1 MSDKMNGAID
11 QDEFLSEAKEFF
23 ELNKDVVKRGIDNQS
38 KVVQVDFDDF
48 SAHSPE
54 LAGNLI
60 DRPEETVQLLEV
72 ALEELEWAP
81 NDARVRF
88 SSISKGQEMFI
99 RHIRSRHLGK
109 MIGMEGIVRQASE
122 VRPLVT
128 NAKFECPSCLP
139 KGTLI
144 HTPKGLIEIENIKSV
159 FSVNENFKLTEKPAK
174 VIKTGRKKVFK
185 INRDIEASPEHRWF
199 VYKNGTTQVIQTKDL
214 NVGDIFY
221 RLYGE
226 RLCDLWTENSSK
238 IFMGQK
244 KNLQL
249 GLQEKISESCS
260 GYGGESEIRQPKDNR
275 IIQGREIDCQNCR
288 DDEDLSQV
296 DKEET
301 AETWDKN
308 EDSERAVCDKC
319 KRFEYLQAWKEMWR
333 KRISEVSEGELSDDL
348 HDMRKGTRYDEGI
361 VGSSQR
367 WESLQQQIRE
377 LDDSLQF
384 VPCEVTQIDET
395 GKEVEM
401 YDLQVPD
408 TNNFILS
415 NGIITHNCGTIIS
428 VLQIDKKFKEPSR
441 CSCGRRGGFKEIAK
455 DMVDAQVLTIE
466 EASDNLH
473 GGEQPKRMTIFLK
486 EDLVDPNM
494 EMRTT
499 PGSRVKVIG
508 ILKEIAITTGSGA
521 MLTRFD
527 LAVEANNLIP
537 LDESFE
543 DIDIDEEDERTIREL
558 AADPK
563 MVEKMVD
570 SIAPSIWGHRDVKK
584 ALAFQLFGG
593 VRKTRSDGTK
603 MRGDIH
609 VLLVG
614 DPGVAKSVMLGF
626 IAGVAP
632 KARYVS
638 GKSASAAGLT
648 AAVVKDDIL
657 KGWGLEAG
665 AIVLANKGIV
675 CIDEFDKMDE
685 EDRSAMHEAME
696 QQTITI
702 SKATV
707 QATLRAQTSVL
718 AAANPKFGRFDPL
731 QSIPKQVNLVPSL
744 LSRFDAI
751 FIIRDIPSR
760 ENDEAIASHV
770 LLEHKQEAHHD
781 VIDKDLLKKYISYAK
796 QKYNPKLTDGAI
808 EAMKEF
814 YVSLRNMPQMGDGP
828 SKPIPIGARQ
838 LEAMVRLA
846 EAHARMRLSD
856 EVEVKDAIA
865 AIDLTK
871 GYLMQV
877 GYDKD
882 TKTFDVDRITG
893 TGASARNKIHY
904 VQEAIEELEKKVG
917 KLIPL
922 EEVTKVLEGK
932 VSEAEV
938 DEVVGKLLKA
948 GDLFRPKRGFVQRM

>member
-1 MSDKMNGAID
+1 MEEEHMHEDINGAID

-23 ELNKDVVKRGIDNQS
+23 EVNRKEIIRSMSGEN
-38 KVVQVDFDDF
+38 KVVQVDFDEF

-88 SSISKGQEMFI
+88 MSISKGQEMFI
-99 RHIRSRHLGK
+99 RYIRSKHLGK
-109 MIGMEGIVRQASE
+109 MISIEGIVRQASE

-128 NAKFECPSCLP
+128 NAKFECPS
-139 KGTLI
+139 
-144 HTPKGLIEIENIKSV
+144 
-159 FSVNENFKLTEKPAK
+159 
-174 VIKTGRKKVFK
+174 
-185 INRDIEASPEHRWF
+185 
-199 VYKNGTTQVIQTKDL
+199 
-214 NVGDIFY
+214 
-221 RLYGE
+221 
-226 RLCDLWTENSSK
+226 
-238 IFMGQK
+238 
-244 KNLQL
+244 
-249 GLQEKISESCS
+249 
-260 GYGGESEIRQPKDNR
+260 
-275 IIQGREIDCQNCR
+275 
-288 DDEDLSQV
+288 
-296 DKEET
+296 
-301 AETWDKN
+301 
-308 EDSERAVCDKC
+308 
-319 KRFEYLQAWKEMWR
+319 
-333 KRISEVSEGELSDDL
+333 
-348 HDMRKGTRYDEGI
+348 
-361 VGSSQR
+361 
-367 WESLQQQIRE
+367 
-377 LDDSLQF
+377 
-384 VPCEVTQIDET
+384 
-395 GKEVEM
+395 
-401 YDLQVPD
+401 
-408 TNNFILS
+408 
-415 NGIITHNCGTIIS
+415 CGTIIS

-466 EASDNLH
+466 EASDNLY

-486 EDLVDPNM
+486 EDLVDPTM

-499 PGSRVKVIG
+499 PGSRVKIIG
-508 ILKEIAITTGSGA
+508 ILKEIAISTGRGA

-527 LAVEANNLIP
+527 LAIESNNIIP
-537 LDESFE
+537 MEESFE
-543 DIDIDEEDERTIREL
+543 DIDINEEDERAIREL

-563 MVEKMVD
+563 LIDKMVD
-570 SIAPSIWGHRDVKK
+570 SIAPSIWGKRDVKK

-593 VRKTRSDGTK
+593 VKKTRSDGTK

-626 IAGVAP
+626 VAGVAP

-638 GKSASAAGLT
+638 GKSSTGAGLT
-648 AAVVKDDIL
+648 ATVVKDEIL

-665 AIVLANKGIV
+665 AMVLANKGIV

-685 EDRSAMHEAME
+685 EDRSVMHEAME

-702 SKATV
+702 AKATV

-751 FIIRDIPSR
+751 FIMRDIPGR
-760 ENDEAIASHV
+760 DNDEAIATHV
-770 LLEHKQEAHHD
+770 LLEHKQEAKHD

-796 QKYNPKLTDGAI
+796 QKYNPVLGSEAI
-808 EAMKEF
+808 EAMKSF
-814 YVSLRNMPQMGDGP
+814 YVGLRNMPQIGDGP

-846 EAHARMRLSD
+846 EAHARMRLSEKVD
-856 EVEVKDAIA
+856 VADAVA
-865 AIDLTK
+865 AIDLVK
-871 GYLMQV
+871 SYLLQV
-877 GYDKD
+877 GYDKT
-882 TKTFDVDRITG
+882 TKTFDVDKITG
-893 TGASARNKIHY
+893 NSASARNKIG
-904 VQEAIEELEKKVG
+904 VVIDTLSELEKRLG

-922 EEVTKVLEGK
+922 EEISKALEGRLK
-932 VSEAEV
+932 GAEV
-938 DEVVGKLLKA
+938 DEAVGKLLKS

>member
-1 MSDKMNGAID
+1 MHEDINGAID

-23 ELNKDVVKRGIDNQS
+23 EVNRKEIIRSMSGEN
-38 KVVQVDFDDF
+38 KVVQVDFDEF

-88 SSISKGQEMFI
+88 MSISKGQEMFI
-99 RHIRSRHLGK
+99 RYIRSKHLGK
-109 MIGMEGIVRQASE
+109 MISIEGIVRQASE

-128 NAKFECPSCLP
+128 NAKFECPS
-139 KGTLI
+139 
-144 HTPKGLIEIENIKSV
+144 
-159 FSVNENFKLTEKPAK
+159 
-174 VIKTGRKKVFK
+174 
-185 INRDIEASPEHRWF
+185 
-199 VYKNGTTQVIQTKDL
+199 
-214 NVGDIFY
+214 
-221 RLYGE
+221 
-226 RLCDLWTENSSK
+226 
-238 IFMGQK
+238 
-244 KNLQL
+244 
-249 GLQEKISESCS
+249 
-260 GYGGESEIRQPKDNR
+260 
-275 IIQGREIDCQNCR
+275 
-288 DDEDLSQV
+288 
-296 DKEET
+296 
-301 AETWDKN
+301 
-308 EDSERAVCDKC
+308 
-319 KRFEYLQAWKEMWR
+319 
-333 KRISEVSEGELSDDL
+333 
-348 HDMRKGTRYDEGI
+348 
-361 VGSSQR
+361 
-367 WESLQQQIRE
+367 
-377 LDDSLQF
+377 
-384 VPCEVTQIDET
+384 
-395 GKEVEM
+395 
-401 YDLQVPD
+401 
-408 TNNFILS
+408 
-415 NGIITHNCGTIIS
+415 CGTIIS

-466 EASDNLH
+466 EASDNLY

-486 EDLVDPNM
+486 EDLVDPSM

-499 PGSRVKVIG
+499 PGSRVKIIG
-508 ILKEIAITTGSGA
+508 ILKEIAISTGSGA

-527 LAVEANNLIP
+527 LAIESNNIIP
-537 LDESFE
+537 MEESFE
-543 DIDIDEEDERTIREL
+543 DIDINEEDERAIREL

-563 MVEKMVD
+563 LIDKMVD
-570 SIAPSIWGHRDVKK
+570 SIAPSIWGKRDVKK

-593 VRKTRSDGTK
+593 VKKTRSDGTK

-626 IAGVAP
+626 VAGVAP

-638 GKSASAAGLT
+638 GKSSTGAGLT
-648 AAVVKDDIL
+648 ATVVKDEIL

-665 AIVLANKGIV
+665 AMVLANKGIV

-685 EDRSAMHEAME
+685 EDRSVMHEAME

-702 SKATV
+702 AKATV

-751 FIIRDIPSR
+751 FIMRDIPGR
-760 ENDEAIASHV
+760 DNDEAIATHV
-770 LLEHKQEAHHD
+770 LLEHKQEAKHD

-796 QKYNPKLTDGAI
+796 QKYNPVLGSEAI
-808 EAMKEF
+808 EAMKSF
-814 YVSLRNMPQMGDGP
+814 YVGLRNMPQIGDGP

-846 EAHARMRLSD
+846 EAHARMRLSEKVD
-856 EVEVKDAIA
+856 VADAVA
-865 AIDLTK
+865 AIDLVK
-871 GYLMQV
+871 SYLLQV
-877 GYDKD
+877 GYDKT
-882 TKTFDVDRITG
+882 TKTFDVDKITG
-893 TGASARNKIHY
+893 NSASARNKIG
-904 VQEAIEELEKKVG
+904 VVIDTLSELEKRLG

-922 EEVTKVLEGK
+922 EEISKALEGRLK
-932 VSEAEV
+932 GAEV
-938 DEVVGKLLKA
+938 DEAVGKLLKS

>member
-1 MSDKMNGAID
+1 MHEDINGAID

-23 ELNKDVVKRGIDNQS
+23 EVNRKEIIRSMSGEN
-38 KVVQVDFDDF
+38 KVVQVDFDEF

-88 SSISKGQEMFI
+88 MSISKGQEMFI
-99 RHIRSRHLGK
+99 RYIRSKHLGK
-109 MIGMEGIVRQASE
+109 MISIEGIVRQASE

-128 NAKFECPSCLP
+128 NAKFECPS
-139 KGTLI
+139 
-144 HTPKGLIEIENIKSV
+144 
-159 FSVNENFKLTEKPAK
+159 
-174 VIKTGRKKVFK
+174 
-185 INRDIEASPEHRWF
+185 
-199 VYKNGTTQVIQTKDL
+199 
-214 NVGDIFY
+214 
-221 RLYGE
+221 
-226 RLCDLWTENSSK
+226 
-238 IFMGQK
+238 
-244 KNLQL
+244 
-249 GLQEKISESCS
+249 
-260 GYGGESEIRQPKDNR
+260 
-275 IIQGREIDCQNCR
+275 
-288 DDEDLSQV
+288 
-296 DKEET
+296 
-301 AETWDKN
+301 
-308 EDSERAVCDKC
+308 
-319 KRFEYLQAWKEMWR
+319 
-333 KRISEVSEGELSDDL
+333 
-348 HDMRKGTRYDEGI
+348 
-361 VGSSQR
+361 
-367 WESLQQQIRE
+367 
-377 LDDSLQF
+377 
-384 VPCEVTQIDET
+384 
-395 GKEVEM
+395 
-401 YDLQVPD
+401 
-408 TNNFILS
+408 
-415 NGIITHNCGTIIS
+415 CGTIIS

-466 EASDNLH
+466 EASDNLY

-486 EDLVDPNM
+486 EDLVDPTM

-499 PGSRVKVIG
+499 PGSRVKIIG
-508 ILKEIAITTGSGA
+508 ILKEIAISTGSGA

-527 LAVEANNLIP
+527 LAIESNNIIP
-537 LDESFE
+537 MEESFE
-543 DIDIDEEDERTIREL
+543 DIDINEEDERAIREL

-563 MVEKMVD
+563 LIDKMVD
-570 SIAPSIWGHRDVKK
+570 SIAPSIWGKRDVKK

-593 VRKTRSDGTK
+593 VKKTRSDGTK

-626 IAGVAP
+626 VAGVAP

-638 GKSASAAGLT
+638 GKSSTGAGLT
-648 AAVVKDDIL
+648 ATVVKDEIL

-665 AIVLANKGIV
+665 AMVLANKGIV

-685 EDRSAMHEAME
+685 EDRSVMHEAME

-702 SKATV
+702 AKATV

-751 FIIRDIPSR
+751 FIMRDIPGR
-760 ENDEAIASHV
+760 DNDEAIATHV
-770 LLEHKQEAHHD
+770 LLEHKQEAKHD

-796 QKYNPKLTDGAI
+796 QKYNPVLGSEAI
-808 EAMKEF
+808 EAMKSF
-814 YVSLRNMPQMGDGP
+814 YVGLRNMPQIGDGP

-846 EAHARMRLSD
+846 EAHARMRLSEKVD
-856 EVEVKDAIA
+856 VADAVA
-865 AIDLTK
+865 AIDLVK
-871 GYLMQV
+871 SYLLQV
-877 GYDKD
+877 GYDKT
-882 TKTFDVDRITG
+882 TKTFDVDKITG
-893 TGASARNKIHY
+893 NSASARNKIG
-904 VQEAIEELEKKVG
+904 VVIDTLSELEKRLG

-922 EEVTKVLEGK
+922 EEISKALEGRLK
-932 VSEAEV
+932 GAEV
-938 DEVVGKLLKA
+938 DEAVGKLLKS

>member
-1 MSDKMNGAID
+1 MEEEHMHEDINGAID

-23 ELNKDVVKRGIDNQS
+23 EVNRKEIIRSMSGEN
-38 KVVQVDFDDF
+38 KVVQVDFDEF

-88 SSISKGQEMFI
+88 MSISKGQEMFI
-99 RHIRSRHLGK
+99 RYIRSKHLGK
-109 MIGMEGIVRQASE
+109 MISIEGIVRQASE

-128 NAKFECPSCLP
+128 NAKFECPS
-139 KGTLI
+139 
-144 HTPKGLIEIENIKSV
+144 
-159 FSVNENFKLTEKPAK
+159 
-174 VIKTGRKKVFK
+174 
-185 INRDIEASPEHRWF
+185 
-199 VYKNGTTQVIQTKDL
+199 
-214 NVGDIFY
+214 
-221 RLYGE
+221 
-226 RLCDLWTENSSK
+226 
-238 IFMGQK
+238 
-244 KNLQL
+244 
-249 GLQEKISESCS
+249 
-260 GYGGESEIRQPKDNR
+260 
-275 IIQGREIDCQNCR
+275 
-288 DDEDLSQV
+288 
-296 DKEET
+296 
-301 AETWDKN
+301 
-308 EDSERAVCDKC
+308 
-319 KRFEYLQAWKEMWR
+319 
-333 KRISEVSEGELSDDL
+333 
-348 HDMRKGTRYDEGI
+348 
-361 VGSSQR
+361 
-367 WESLQQQIRE
+367 
-377 LDDSLQF
+377 
-384 VPCEVTQIDET
+384 
-395 GKEVEM
+395 
-401 YDLQVPD
+401 
-408 TNNFILS
+408 
-415 NGIITHNCGTIIS
+415 CGTIIS

-466 EASDNLH
+466 EASDNLY

-486 EDLVDPNM
+486 EDLVDPTM

-499 PGSRVKVIG
+499 PGSRVKIIG
-508 ILKEIAITTGSGA
+508 ILKEIAISTGSGA

-527 LAVEANNLIP
+527 LAIESNNIIP
-537 LDESFE
+537 MEESFE
-543 DIDIDEEDERTIREL
+543 DIDINEEDERAIREL

-563 MVEKMVD
+563 LIDKMVD
-570 SIAPSIWGHRDVKK
+570 SIAPSIWGKRDVKK

-593 VRKTRSDGTK
+593 VKKTRSDGTK

-626 IAGVAP
+626 VAGVAP

-638 GKSASAAGLT
+638 GKSSTGAGLT
-648 AAVVKDDIL
+648 ATVVKDEIL

-665 AIVLANKGIV
+665 AMVLANKGIV

-685 EDRSAMHEAME
+685 EDRSVMHEAME

-702 SKATV
+702 AKATV

-751 FIIRDIPSR
+751 FIMRDIPGR
-760 ENDEAIASHV
+760 DNDEAIATHV
-770 LLEHKQEAHHD
+770 LLEHKQEAKHD

-796 QKYNPKLTDGAI
+796 QKYNPVLGSEAI
-808 EAMKEF
+808 EAMKSF
-814 YVSLRNMPQMGDGP
+814 YVGLRNMPQIGDGP

-846 EAHARMRLSD
+846 EAHARMRLSEKVD
-856 EVEVKDAIA
+856 VADAVA
-865 AIDLTK
+865 AIDLVK
-871 GYLMQV
+871 SYLLQV
-877 GYDKD
+877 GYDKT
-882 TKTFDVDRITG
+882 TKTFDVDKITG
-893 TGASARNKIHY
+893 NSASARNKIG
-904 VQEAIEELEKKVG
+904 VVIDTLSELEKRLG

-922 EEVTKVLEGK
+922 EEISKALEGRLK
-932 VSEAEV
+932 GAEV
-938 DEVVGKLLKA
+938 DEAVGKLLKS

>member
-1 MSDKMNGAID
+1 LGIYSLENRFIFKWKFACFWMDEENNVEDSFEGDAGRGAID
-11 QDEFLSEAKEFF
+11 QDEFLGEAKEFF
-23 ELNKDVVKRGIDNQS
+23 EVNRKAIIQGMSGENKTIS
-38 KVVQVDFDDF
+38 VDFEEF

-54 LAGNLI
+54 LAENLI
-60 DRPEETVQLLEV
+60 ERPEETIQLLEV

-81 NDARVRF
+81 NDSKVRF
-88 SSISKGQEMFI
+88 VSISKGQELFI
-99 RHIRSRHLGK
+99 RHIRSKHLGK
-109 MIGMEGIVRQASE
+109 MIGMEGVVRQASE

-128 NAKFECPSCLP
+128 NAKFECPS
-139 KGTLI
+139 
-144 HTPKGLIEIENIKSV
+144 
-159 FSVNENFKLTEKPAK
+159 
-174 VIKTGRKKVFK
+174 
-185 INRDIEASPEHRWF
+185 
-199 VYKNGTTQVIQTKDL
+199 
-214 NVGDIFY
+214 
-221 RLYGE
+221 
-226 RLCDLWTENSSK
+226 
-238 IFMGQK
+238 
-244 KNLQL
+244 
-249 GLQEKISESCS
+249 
-260 GYGGESEIRQPKDNR
+260 
-275 IIQGREIDCQNCR
+275 
-288 DDEDLSQV
+288 
-296 DKEET
+296 
-301 AETWDKN
+301 
-308 EDSERAVCDKC
+308 
-319 KRFEYLQAWKEMWR
+319 
-333 KRISEVSEGELSDDL
+333 
-348 HDMRKGTRYDEGI
+348 
-361 VGSSQR
+361 
-367 WESLQQQIRE
+367 
-377 LDDSLQF
+377 
-384 VPCEVTQIDET
+384 
-395 GKEVEM
+395 
-401 YDLQVPD
+401 
-408 TNNFILS
+408 
-415 NGIITHNCGTIIS
+415 CGTIIS

-455 DMVDAQVLTIE
+455 DMVDAQVITIE

-486 EDLVDPNM
+486 EDLVDPTM

-499 PGSRVKVIG
+499 PGSRVKIIG

-527 LAVEANNLIP
+527 LAVEANNIIP
-537 LDESFE
+537 MDESFE
-543 DIDIDEEDERTIREL
+543 DIDIDEEDERTIREI
-558 AADPK
+558 AANPNLIDK
-563 MVEKMVD
+563 VVD

-593 VRKTRSDGTK
+593 VRKRRSDGTK
-603 MRGDIH
+603 MRGDVH

-638 GKSASAAGLT
+638 GKGASGAGLT
-648 AAVVKDDIL
+648 ATVVKDEIL

-665 AIVLANKGIV
+665 AMVLANKGIV
-675 CIDEFDKMDE
+675 CIDEFDKMEE

-696 QQTITI
+696 QQTVTI

-751 FIIRDIPSR
+751 FIMRDIPGR
-760 ENDEAIASHV
+760 ENDEAIATHV
-770 LLEHKQEAHHD
+770 LMEHKQAAKHD
-781 VIDKDLLKKYISYAK
+781 VIDKDLLRKYISYAK
-796 QKYNPKLTDGAI
+796 QKYSPVLGDEAI
-808 EAMKEF
+808 TAIKDF
-814 YVSLRNMPQMGDGP
+814 YVGLRNMPQIGDGP

-856 EVEVKDAIA
+856 TVDVKDAIA

-871 GYLMQV
+871 SYLMQV

-893 TGASARNKIHY
+893 TGASERNKIHY
-904 VQEAIEELEKKVG
+904 VQDALEELEKRMG

-922 EEVTKVLEGK
+922 EEITKALDGK
-932 VSEAEV
+932 LNASEV
-938 DEVVGKLLKA
+938 DEAVGKLLKA